1 MTSHVVLLPFTNEGH
16 EEVALELSVKYLTEE
31 VKVRH
36 KGSLQNNRDVRGV
49 EQLDWVRSL
58 VATDASA
65 GKLKLNTETLM
76 KKLANEFGEN

>member
-36 KGSLQNNRDVRGV
+36 KSSLEDDRDVRGV
-49 EQLDWVRSL
+49 EQLNWVRSL
-58 VATDASA
+58 VSTNASA
-65 GKLKLNTETLM
+65 G
-76 KKLANEFGEN
+76 

>member
-1 MTSHVVLLPFTNEGH
+1 MTSHIVLLPLANEGH

-36 KGSLQNNRDVRGV
+36 KGSLQNDRDVRGV
-49 EQLDWVRSL
+49 EQLDWVRSF
-58 VATDASA
+58 VATNASA

-76 KKLANEFGEN
+76 KKLAKEVGNN